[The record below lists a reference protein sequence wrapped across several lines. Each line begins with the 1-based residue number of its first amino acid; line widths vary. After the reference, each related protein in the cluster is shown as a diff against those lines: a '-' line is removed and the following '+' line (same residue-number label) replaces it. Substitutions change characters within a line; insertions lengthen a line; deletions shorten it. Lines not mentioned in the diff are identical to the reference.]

1 MKFILAIF
9 FSAIAL
15 NTCEKNS
22 TEKAEETILYVNSS
36 KVDCTGVGK
45 MKCLQT
51 QESVTLKPNDW
62 KNFYGN
68 IEGFEF
74 EPGYI
79 YKLAVKK
86 EKLDPATVPA
96 DASTLKYSLVKVIEK
111 NKDEKMR
118 LNDTWALKSIN
129 NEAIDSETFQKQPIL
144 EIQLNKMKIFGNDG
158 CNNMFGSIKSLN
170 ENNITFG
177 ALGGTKMACPNME
190 ISSKYTSVLGKTK
203 TYKIDD
209 LQLYFYDADGNE
221 LLRFEKGGL
230 K

>member
-22 TEKAEETILYVNSS
+22 TEKVEETILYVNSS

>member
-1 MKFILAIF
+1 MKFIIAIF

>member
-1 MKFILAIF
+1 MKFIIAIF

-22 TEKAEETILYVNSS
+22 TEKVEETILYVNSS

-74 EPGYI
+74 DPGYI

-118 LNDTWALKSIN
+118 LDDTWTLKSIN
-129 NEAIDSETFQKQPIL
+129 NEAIDSETFKKQPIL

-170 ENNITFG
+170 EKNITFG

>member
-1 MKFILAIF
+1 MKFIIAIF

-22 TEKAEETILYVNSS
+22 TEKVEETILYVNSS

-74 EPGYI
+74 DPGYI

-118 LNDTWALKSIN
+118 LDDTWTLKSIN
-129 NEAIDSETFQKQPIL
+129 NEAIDSETFKKQPIL

>member
-190 ISSKYTSVLGKTK
+190 ISSKYTSALGKTK

>member
-1 MKFILAIF
+1 MKFIIAIF

-129 NEAIDSETFQKQPIL
+129 NEAIDSETFKKQPIL

>member
-118 LNDTWALKSIN
+118 LDDTWALKSIN